1 MTIAERHALTTWEG
15 SLARGAG
22 QVTGGTGALG
32 DLDLTWAARTE
43 KPGGHTSPEELAA
56 AAHSSCFAMA
66 LALRLTEEKITTGPL
81 QVKATVTLGEVDG
94 LPTIVS
100 SHLVVSTQ
108 ATGLDQDEFQKVVD
122 AAAALCPISRLFAG
136 AKVTVDAV
144 LESP

>member
-1 MTIAERHALTTWEG
+1 
-15 SLARGAG
+15 
-22 QVTGGTGALG
+22 
-32 DLDLTWAARTE
+32 
-43 KPGGHTSPEELAA
+43 
-56 AAHSSCFAMA
+56 MA

>member
-32 DLDLTWAARTE
+32 NLDLTWAARTE
-43 KPGGHTSPEELAA
+43 TPGGHTSPEELAA